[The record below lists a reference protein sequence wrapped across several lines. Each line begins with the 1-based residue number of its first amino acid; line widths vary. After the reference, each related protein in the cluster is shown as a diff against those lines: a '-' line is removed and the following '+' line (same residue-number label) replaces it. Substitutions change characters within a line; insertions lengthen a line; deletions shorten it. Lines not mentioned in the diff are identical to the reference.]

1 MTTPLEPVPLHAPDE
16 VLDDLR
22 RRPAM
27 TGWTPDPGNDDGR
40 YRVRRDWT
48 GASPCTWP
56 RT

>member
-27 TGWTPDPGNDDGR
+27 TGWAPDPGNDDGR